1 MVCPRY
7 SWMPAV
13 TTVLQRALRTGR
25 LKRGFDTTLEVLAN
39 ERHGLEHLRH
49 KTGTEQKA
57 RVSRLI
63 LISSD
68 ASERLLREIALTLL
82 RNAPRVLALA
92 LQADS
97 ATLGSLP
104 FGPNTIV
111 KVLLLDH
118 KDTVAE
124 MLIAAAQQK
133 RKKCGVR
140 CREFGV
146 VGATP
151 CGCPM
156 GNKGTTFR
164 LYFSLF
170 GSKEKYQKKSRPQL
184 GPD

>member
-1 MVCPRY
+1 MVDIQQCKFPRAVEE
-7 SWMPAV
+7 SPCAQALRDLFRAAEARPGHGLPEIQLDAAV

-39 ERHGLEHLRH
+39 ERNGLAHLRN

-63 LISSD
+63 LVSSD
-68 ASERLLREIALTLL
+68 ASERLLREIALTLQ
-82 RNAPRVLALA
+82 RNAPRVLALV

-97 ATLGSLP
+97 ATLGSLL
-104 FGPNTIV
+104 FGPDTNV

-133 RKKCGVR
+133 
-140 CREFGV
+140 
-146 VGATP
+146 
-151 CGCPM
+151 
-156 GNKGTTFR
+156 
-164 LYFSLF
+164 L
-170 GSKEKYQKKSRPQL
+170 
-184 GPD
+184 

>member
-1 MVCPRY
+1 MIDIHFPRAVEEN
-7 SWMPAV
+7 PCAQALRDRFRAAQARPGHGLPEIQLDAPV

-25 LKRGFDTTLEVLAN
+25 LKRGFETTLEVLAN
-39 ERHGLEHLRH
+39 ERHGLANLRH

-68 ASERLLREIALTLL
+68 ASERLLREIALTLQ

-97 ATLGSLP
+97 ATLGSLL
-104 FGPNTIV
+104 FGPDTNV

-118 KDTVAE
+118 KETVAE

-133 RKKCGVR
+133 GKSA
-140 CREFGV
+140 EFGV
-146 VGATP
+146 
-151 CGCPM
+151 
-156 GNKGTTFR
+156 
-164 LYFSLF
+164 
-170 GSKEKYQKKSRPQL
+170 GSSEL
-184 GPD
+184 